1 MTTPRTALLALLL
14 AALPAVGRAADVPLP
29 PPPAGTT
36 LAPAAPS
43 PASVPGRYTLALQA
57 GFLAQGGIGSPALQ
71 VDVGRHWRTL
81 KGIQLEL
88 HLPVRVAR
96 PHWEGSLTRTYSD
109 PFLGTYEEDVGTT
122 EDTQW
127 IFEATPS
134 VRAGL
139 PVAQGL
145 AVHLQLGVGLAVTA
159 EEHYE
164 DEQFIGRTTDT
175 QLVLAPTL
183 QAALGL
189 TWKLGD
195 RLDLVFQPL
204 ILGARAK
211 AYGATLS
218 ALWGLSYRL

>member
-14 AALPAVGRAADVPLP
+14 AALPAAGRAADVPLP
-29 PPPAGTT
+29 PPPAGTN
-36 LAPAAPS
+36 LAPAA
-43 PASVPGRYTLALQA
+43 APGRYTVALQA

-71 VDVGRHWRTL
+71 IDVGRDWRTL
-81 KGIQLEL
+81 KAFRLEL

-96 PHWEGSLTRTYSD
+96 PHWEGSI
-109 PFLGTYEEDVGTT
+109 EDASGFPVGTT

-127 IFEATPS
+127 IVEAAPS
-134 VRAGL
+134 IRAGL

-159 EEHYE
+159 EEHFE

-175 QLVLAPTL
+175 QLVLAPSL
-183 QAALGL
+183 QMALGL

-204 ILGARAK
+204 VLGARAK

>member
-1 MTTPRTALLALLL
+1 MTIQRTALLALLL
-14 AALPAVGRAADVPLP
+14 AAPAAGRAADVPLP

-36 LAPAAPS
+36 LAPAGA
-43 PASVPGRYTLALQA
+43 PGRYTVALQA

-71 VDVGRHWRTL
+71 IDVGRDWRTL
-81 KGIQLEL
+81 KAFQLGL

-96 PHWEGSLTRTYSD
+96 PHWEGSIDDASGF
-109 PFLGTYEEDVGTT
+109 PVGTT

-127 IFEATPS
+127 IVEATPS
-134 VRAGL
+134 IRAAL
-139 PVAQGL
+139 PVATGL

-164 DEQFIGRTTDT
+164 DEEFIGRTTDT

-211 AYGATLS
+211 ADGSTLS